1 MEVIIMVF
9 PKKSHLGHMDHFG
22 PRNEAPLNNSGSAL
36 SIVFSFAH

>member
-1 MEVIIMVF
+1 MKVIIMVF